1 MMKYNRLL
9 SMLLICTIMLI
20 SSSSFSLY
28 EMRSSERL
36 ISTNMEQ
43 QHIASDD
50 EYPPFIKILTVKC

>member
-1 MMKYNRLL
+1 
-9 SMLLICTIMLI
+9 MLLICTIMLI

-28 EMRSSERL
+28 EMRNSERL